1 MVKYLILAFLF
12 LPLLLK
18 SQDNLIFQQV
28 DSLTYQYFI
37 KGQWKELIDLTKKSE
52 SQGIESK
59 FLYQRAGYAYFM
71 TSDYFMA
78 REKYENALKFDR
90 MDPVTLEYLYY
101 CGLNT
106 GSEESARYYAENLD
120 AEAQKRLGI
129 VGIKPV
135 DELDL
140 ELNYKSNNATTRSDP
155 SYYRIGIK
163 TQLGYRLSLYQSVSY
178 YGQKVDASRIKQPE
192 YYALIKWSMSPNV
205 QIKGAFHGI
214 NTKIGINNYPAY
226 LGFLGISSQ
235 FKRLNLGGN
244 VSVLSLDTATVKQ
257 FGIEATVNLPGKS
270 GVYFTSGLSGISE
283 SGSSRAIFSQSV
295 GLKCVKNLWVE
306 GNVTLGNLKNYNSL
320 DALYVYN
327 SYDPAV
333 FRTGVTLF
341 YLLNQHITLI
351 GNFTYD
357 QKEFGNNLNNN
368 QYYNQLSISGGI
380 KWRL

>member
-1 MVKYLILAFLF
+1 
-12 LPLLLK
+12 
-18 SQDNLIFQQV
+18 
-28 DSLTYQYFI
+28 
-37 KGQWKELIDLTKKSE
+37 
-52 SQGIESK
+52 
-59 FLYQRAGYAYFM
+59 
-71 TSDYFMA
+71 
-78 REKYENALKFDR
+78 
-90 MDPVTLEYLYY
+90 
-101 CGLNT
+101 
-106 GSEESARYYAENLD
+106 
-120 AEAQKRLGI
+120 
-129 VGIKPV
+129 
-135 DELDL
+135 
-140 ELNYKSNNATTRSDP
+140 
-155 SYYRIGIK
+155 
-163 TQLGYRLSLYQSVSY
+163 
-178 YGQKVDASRIKQPE
+178 
-192 YYALIKWSMSPNV
+192 MSPNV

>member
-28 DSLTYQYFI
+28 DSVTYQYFI

-90 MDPVTLEYLYY
+90 MDPITLEYLYY

-106 GSEESARYYAENLD
+106 GLEESARYYARNLD
-120 AEAQKRLGI
+120 PETLKRLGI
-129 VGIKPV
+129 VSLKPI
-135 DELDL
+135 DALDM
-140 ELNYKSNNATTRSDP
+140 ELNYKSNDATTRSDP
-155 SYYRIGIK
+155 YYYRVGIK

-270 GVYFTSGLSGISE
+270 GVYFTSGLNGISE
-283 SGSSRAIFSQSV
+283 SGSSRAVFSQSV

-320 DALYVYN
+320 NALYVYN